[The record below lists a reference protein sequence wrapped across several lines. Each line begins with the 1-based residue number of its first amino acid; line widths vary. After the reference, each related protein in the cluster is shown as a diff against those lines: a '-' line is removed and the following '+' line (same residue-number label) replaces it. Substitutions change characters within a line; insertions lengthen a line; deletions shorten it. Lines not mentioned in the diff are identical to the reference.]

1 MDTKIAIN
9 AILSEKSS
17 DSFLLTVRKYH
28 FNQEDSISMVNMSF
42 KSQEQQVEIIIEN
55 LLFRGFFNL
64 FGGRFKNKTP
74 RNNLHLVLLSTL

>member
-28 FNQEDSISMVNMSF
+28 FNQEVSISMVNMSF

-55 LLFRGFFNL
+55 LLFRGFFQS
-64 FGGRFKNKTP
+64 FWRQVQK
-74 RNNLHLVLLSTL
+74 

>member
-28 FNQEDSISMVNMSF
+28 FNQEDPISMVNMSF

-55 LLFRGFFNL
+55 LLFRGFFQS
-64 FGGRFKNKTP
+64 FWRQVQK
-74 RNNLHLVLLSTL
+74 